1 MFGSSKRATFKPS
14 VFETSSRRRHR
25 RMPPWVGILFTGVI
39 IGAGGYWFL
48 QTNYGPKR
56 LSLDESNK
64 LTSEVTSLSTDR
76 QQLQSQLES
85 ATQQRD
91 TLQSQL
97 ESQTA
102 SLTKAQAQIK
112 DLANNL
118 ALIKKVIPADPSG
131 SALGIRVG
139 EFTGPVGKLHYS
151 MLLMKKNEQD
161 PDLQASIEFAVN
173 GRYRNGRS
181 GTAELDPIMLDV
193 TDFQQAAGTLEIPPT
208 MTARRV
214 TVKITDVATGKVLTT
229 RTFQVSR

>member
-25 RMPPWVGILFTGVI
+25 RMPPWVGILFTGII

-64 LTSEVTSLSTDR
+64 LTSEVTSLSADR
-76 QQLQSQLES
+76 QRLQSQLES
-85 ATQQRD
+85 VTQERNS
-91 TLQSQL
+91 LQSQL
-97 ESQTA
+97 ESQSTGMN
-102 SLTKAQAQIK
+102 KAQDRIK
-112 DLANNL
+112 ALTDNL
-118 ALIKKVIPADPSG
+118 ALIKKVIPADPSD

-139 EFTGPVGKLHYS
+139 EFSGPTGKLNYS
-151 MLLMKKNEQD
+151 MLLMKKNEQN
-161 PDLQASIEFAVN
+161 PDFQASISFAVN

-181 GTAELDPIMLDV
+181 GTAELDPFVLNV
-193 TDFQQAAGTLEIPPT
+193 TDFQQAAGTIDIPAT

>member
-1 MFGSSKRATFKPS
+1 MFGSSKRAAFKPS

-25 RMPPWVGILFTGVI
+25 RMPQWVGVLFTGII

-64 LTSEVTSLSTDR
+64 LTSEVTSLSADR
-76 QQLQSQLES
+76 QRLQSQLES
-85 ATQQRD
+85 VTQERN
-91 TLQSQL
+91 TLTAQM
-97 ESQTA
+97 ESQAGTLNKVQSHA
-102 SLTKAQAQIK
+102 K
-112 DLANNL
+112 DLSSNL

-139 EFTGPVGKLHYS
+139 EFDGQIGKLNYS

-161 PDLQASIEFAVN
+161 PDFKATIAFAVN

-181 GTAELDPIMLDV
+181 GTAELDPIPLDI
-193 TDFQQAAGTLEIPPT
+193 TDFQQASGTVDIPPT

-214 TVKITDVATGKVLTT
+214 TVKITDVSTGKVLTT
-229 RTFQVSR
+229 RTFQVGR

>member
-25 RMPPWVGILFTGVI
+25 RMPPWVGILFTGII

-64 LTSEVTSLSTDR
+64 LTTEVTSLSTDR
-76 QQLQSQLES
+76 QQLRSQLES
-85 ATQQRD
+85 VTQQRD
-91 TLQSQL
+91 SLQKELQTQAETLN
-97 ESQTA
+97 
-102 SLTKAQAQIK
+102 KAQAQVK
-112 DLANNL
+112 DLTENL
-118 ALIKKVIPADPSG
+118 VLIKKVIPADPSD

-139 EFTGPVGKLHYS
+139 EFSGPVGKLNYS
-151 MLLMKKNEQD
+151 MLLMKKNDQTAD
-161 PDLQASIEFAVN
+161 FQANVEFSVN

-181 GTAELDPIMLDV
+181 GTTDLDPIVLNV
-193 TDFQQAAGTLEIPPT
+193 TNFQQMAGTVDIPPT

-229 RTFQVSR
+229 RSFQVSR

>member
-1 MFGSSKRATFKPS
+1 
-14 VFETSSRRRHR
+14 
-25 RMPPWVGILFTGVI
+25 
-39 IGAGGYWFL
+39 AGGYWFL

-91 TLQSQL
+91 NLQSQL

-102 SLTKAQAQIK
+102 LLNKAQGQIK

-131 SALGIRVG
+131 STLGIRVG
-139 EFTGPVGKLHYS
+139 EFSGPMGKLDYS

-161 PDLQASIEFAVN
+161 PDMQASIEFAVN

-181 GTAELDPIMLDV
+181 GTAELEPITLEV